1 MCTFNRYVNQC
12 YNCPPSL
19 DFPANPCHTN
29 SMNKEQQR
37 ASELT
42 LIDLATKKYHEQLQ
56 REYNYRQAIR
66 DGSIERCESTEWSI
80 ADNH

>member
-1 MCTFNRYVNQC
+1 MCTSNHLD
-12 YNCPPSL
+12 NCPPSL
-19 DFPANPCHTN
+19 DFSPNLCHTN

-42 LIDLATKKYHEQLQ
+42 LLALATRKYHEQLQ

-66 DGSIERCESTEWSI
+66 DGLIERVESTSWNIS
-80 ADNH
+80 DNH

>member
-1 MCTFNRYVNQC
+1 MNQC

-29 SMNKEQQR
+29 SMNKEQ
-37 ASELT
+37 
-42 LIDLATKKYHEQLQ
+42 LIALATRKYHEQLQ

-66 DGSIERCESTEWSI
+66 DGLIERCESTNWNIS
-80 ADNH
+80 DNH

>member
-1 MCTFNRYVNQC
+1 MCTSNRYVNQC

-29 SMNKEQQR
+29 SMNKEQ
-37 ASELT
+37 
-42 LIDLATKKYHEQLQ
+42 LIALATRKYHEQLQ

-66 DGSIERCESTEWSI
+66 DGLIERVESTSRNI
-80 ADNH
+80 SDNH

>member
-1 MCTFNRYVNQC
+1 MCTSNRYVNQC

-29 SMNKEQQR
+29 SMNKEQ
-37 ASELT
+37 
-42 LIDLATKKYHEQLQ
+42 LIALATRKYHEQLQ

-66 DGSIERCESTEWSI
+66 DGLIERVESTSWNIS
-80 ADNH
+80 DNH

>member
-1 MCTFNRYVNQC
+1 MCTISRYVNQC
-12 YNCPPSL
+12 YNCPQTL

-29 SMNKEQQR
+29 SMNKEQ
-37 ASELT
+37 
-42 LIDLATKKYHEQLQ
+42 LIALATKRYHEQLQ

-66 DGSIERCESTEWSI
+66 DGLIQPFDAKTIEYWDI

>member
-1 MCTFNRYVNQC
+1 MNQC

-29 SMNKEQQR
+29 SMNKEQ
-37 ASELT
+37 
-42 LIDLATKKYHEQLQ
+42 LIALATRKYHEQLQ

-66 DGSIERCESTEWSI
+66 DGLIERCESTTWNI
-80 ADNH
+80 ADKN